1 MDDSTFRTWMDACG
15 RAYEG
20 RDADAAAALFTADA
34 TYQWGPFGDR
44 LSGREAIRHRWAS
57 AVGDERETEF
67 RFDYEVLAVTAELG
81 IARWIASADI
91 PSEGRR
97 LLYDGVFAVTLD
109 ADNLCREF
117 REWWNTMEAPLA

>member
-20 RDADAAAALFTADA
+20 RDAYAAAALFTSDA
-34 TYQWGPFGDR
+34 TYKWCPFC
-44 LSGREAIRHRWAS
+44 
-57 AVGDERETEF
+57 ERETEF